1 MELITLTDKNF
12 DEYSYD
18 KLPLLAVF
26 YAAQCLRDPRDP
38 RVLRARRRG
47 ATRCDSCQEVKHIL
61 EKLLERENGVIMGA
75 CDINAHY
82 DFTDICNCTVI
93 PTLILFRE
101 GKELG
106 RMVEPK
112 TEKEITR
119 FLDEHLGNFE
129 LTKQNDEDKQA

>member
-1 MELITLTDKNF
+1 MITLTDKNF
-12 DEYSYD
+12 DEYSHD

-26 YAAQCLRDPRDP
+26 YAARCLWGRRDPRD
-38 RVLRARRRG
+38 LRAGLRG

-61 EKLLERENGVIMGA
+61 EKLLERENRVIMGA

-82 DFTDICNCTVI
+82 DFTDRFDFNVI
-93 PTLILFRE
+93 PTLILFGE

-112 TEKEITR
+112 TEEEITR

>member
-1 MELITLTDKNF
+1 MELIALTDKNF
-12 DEYSYD
+12 DEYSHD

-26 YAAQCLRDPRDP
+26 CAAWCLRGR
-38 RVLRARRRG
+38 RARRRG
-47 ATRCDSCQEVKHIL
+47 ATRCDSCQEVKNIL
-61 EKLLERENGVIMGA
+61 EKLLERENRVIMGA

-82 DFTDICNCTVI
+82 DFTNRCNINVI
-93 PTLILFRE
+93 PTLILFGE

-106 RMVEPK
+106 RMMAPD
-112 TEKEITR
+112 TEEKITR

>member
-12 DEYSYD
+12 DEYSRD

-26 YAAQCLRDPRDP
+26 CAARCLRGHRGG
-38 RVLRARRRG
+38 LRG

-61 EKLLERENGVIMGA
+61 EKLLERENRVIMGA

-82 DFTDICNCTVI
+82 DFTSNIPVI

-106 RMVEPK
+106 RMVAPE
-112 TEKEITR
+112 TEEEITR
-119 FLDEHLGNFE
+119 FLGEHLGNFE